1 MSVLGGAL
9 AKVGLSAE
17 FGVAV
22 IKSYILNSLWRGLS
36 DKVDPSAKFDV
47 VEFKIYILD
56 SHLEVD
62 LPNLNSF

>member
-9 AKVGLSAE
+9 AKVGLSAK

-22 IKSYILNSLWRGLS
+22 IKSSILDSLWRGSS
-36 DKVDPSAKFDV
+36 DKGDPSAKFEV
-47 VEFKIYILD
+47 VVFKVYNLD

-62 LPNLNSF
+62 LPNVNSF